1 MKSNSRVVK
10 FFDCIIDSY
19 CPDRANRSTMT
30 LPARPLIDILKQIDV
45 YNRATPFYRKNRKDT
60 ETWHIADFELN
71 PEKSKAILLF
81 NRSDRMAADQAVS
94 DPASK
99 HFSVAAKKDKQGNA
113 SSAHMAI
120 RLSPV
125 KPNMYLTVLEEATGI
140 STLDIETIL
149 ALIIRKARATNKAFY
164 QITDPSGTVRNA
176 RYKFAFVGH
185 PSDDFTAELDEAKIN
200 GIELVDHR
208 ARDQVFDEDKY
219 TIEKGKVIK
228 LVLRDKDFPIWDALK
243 SVGQRANKEHL
254 NSMRVRFTDAN
265 EISYTVELDAST
277 LRLVHEDRF
286 VKKVQ
291 LSDFKTKL
299 DTGCEKIIPEIR
311 DRLFALI

>member
-19 CPDRANRSTMT
+19 CPDKGSRSTMT
-30 LPARPLIDILKQIDV
+30 LPARPLIDVLNQIDSF
-45 YNRATPFYRKNRKDT
+45 NRTSPFYRKNRKDT
-60 ETWHIADFELN
+60 ETWHIADYELN
-71 PEKSKAILLF
+71 LAKTKAILLF
-81 NRSDRMAADQAVS
+81 SRSDRMAADQAVS

-99 HFSVAAKKDKQGNA
+99 HFSVAAKEDKQGNA
-113 SSAHMAI
+113 SSAHLAI
-120 RLSPV
+120 RLNPV
-125 KPNMYLTVLEEATGI
+125 KPNMYLTILEEATGI
-140 STLDIETIL
+140 STLDIENIL
-149 ALIIRKARATNKAFY
+149 ALIVRKARIANKSFF
-164 QITDPSGTVRNA
+164 QVTDPSGIVKTA

-185 PSDDFTAELDEAKIN
+185 PSDDFTAELDDAKIN

-219 TIEKGKVIK
+219 TVEKGKVIK

-243 SVGQRANKEHL
+243 SVGQRATKEHL
-254 NSMRVRFTDAN
+254 NSMRVKFTDAN
-265 EISYTVELDAST
+265 KISYTVELDAST

-291 LSDFKTKL
+291 LSNFKTKL
-299 DTGCEKIIPEIR
+299 DTGSEKIIPEIR